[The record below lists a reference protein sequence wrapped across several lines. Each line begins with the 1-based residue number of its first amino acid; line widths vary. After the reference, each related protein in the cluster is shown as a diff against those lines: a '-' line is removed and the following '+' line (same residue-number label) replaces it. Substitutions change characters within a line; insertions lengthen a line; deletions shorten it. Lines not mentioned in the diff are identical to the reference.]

1 MQHIE
6 GVLHLLKVLFTVKLK
21 KVKHEMYMLKNTVIL
36 ICCVYHNCKE
46 AKGVIGIKALNEEV

>member
-1 MQHIE
+1 MQYIE

-21 KVKHEMYMLKNTVIL
+21 KVKHELFILKDTVIL
-36 ICCVYHNCKE
+36 ICYVYDNCKE